1 MLGRLDYSALP
12 FYSMVAFGGAAFTVF
27 MALLVVGLITYFKG
41 WGWLWHNYLTTVD
54 HKRIGVMYIVVALVM
69 LVRGFCDA
77 IMMRAQQMMSA
88 HGGTGYLEGDH
99 FQQVFSSH
107 GTIMIFFVAMPF
119 MTGLINFVLPLQL
132 GARDVAF
139 PRLNAL
145 SFWLTVAGAGLVLI
159 SLVLGKFSTAG
170 WTGYPPL
177 SGIAASPGVGV
188 DYWLW
193 AVWIAGWGSSLSA
206 INFLVTI
213 MRRRAP
219 GMTFMRMTV
228 FVWTVFFAS
237 IIMVIAFPPLTVVT
251 SLLMLDRLFGMH
263 FFTADLGGNFMNF
276 ANLIWMWGHPE
287 VYILVLPAFG
297 VFSEVTA
304 TFCRKPLF
312 GYKTMVYATAV
323 ITLVSMLVW
332 LHHFFTMGASATV
345 NAVFG
350 IATMIIGIP
359 TGLKI
364 FNWMFTL
371 YKGKVE
377 YEVPMLWLLGFIVLF
392 VIGGM
397 TGVMHSIVPIDYN
410 LHNTTFLVAH
420 FHNMIIPGV
429 LFGYL
434 AGYYYWFPKAIGF
447 RLDPRWGRAS
457 FFFWFFGFIC
467 AFMPLYALGMMG
479 MPRRTSDVQDPS
491 FAPLLYFAF
500 FGACL
505 ILCGLISIIVQLV
518 VSIRHRAALR
528 DTTGDPWNGR
538 TLEWAT
544 PSPPPAFNFARIP
557 IVESLDAL
565 AYGKQHGGLKYGPVE
580 PIDMPNR
587 TPIGLFIG
595 VLAFLASFGI
605 IWYMWW
611 LAILAVVAIFVLV
624 IIQSSDD
631 NNEHLLS
638 VGDIRAIMKKA
649 GQPLPEGGSA

>member
-119 MTGLINFVLPLQL
+119 MTGIVNYVLPLQL

-145 SFWLTVAGAGLVLI
+145 SFWLTVAGAGLVLV
-159 SLVLGKFSTAG
+159 SLVVGKFSTAG

-177 SGIAASPGVGV
+177 SGVQASPGVGV

-193 AVWIAGWGSSLSA
+193 ALWLSGWGSTMSA

-213 MRRRAP
+213 IRRRAP
-219 GMTFMRMTV
+219 GMTMMRMTI
-228 FVWTVFFAS
+228 FVWTVFFTS

-263 FFTADLGGNFMNF
+263 FFTAELGGNFMNF

-297 VFSEVTA
+297 VFSEVA
-304 TFCRKPLF
+304 AAFCKKSIF
-312 GYKTMVYATAV
+312 GYKAMVYATGV
-323 ITLVSMLVW
+323 ITLFSMLVW
-332 LHHFFTMGASATV
+332 LHHFFTMGSSATV

-350 IATMIIGIP
+350 IATMIIGVP

-377 YEVPMLWLLGFIVLF
+377 FEVPMLWLLGFIVLF

-397 TGVMHSIVPIDYN
+397 TGVMHAIVPIDYN
-410 LHNTTFLVAH
+410 VHNTTFLVAH

-429 LFGYL
+429 LFGYF
-434 AGYYYWFPKAIGF
+434 AGYYYWFPKAMGF
-447 RLDPRWGRAS
+447 RLEPRWGRAS
-457 FFFWFFGFIC
+457 FFGWFFGFIL
-467 AFMPLYALGMMG
+467 AFMPLYALGLMG
-479 MPRRTSDVQDPS
+479 LPRRTADVQDPS
-491 FAPLLYFAF
+491 FAPLLTVAF
-500 FGACL
+500 IGACFVAFG
-505 ILCGLISIIVQLV
+505 IASIIIQLI
-518 VSIRHRAALR
+518 VSIKRREQLR
-528 DTTGDPWNGR
+528 DATGDPWDGR
-538 TLEWAT
+538 TLEWST
-544 PSPPPAFNFARIP
+544 PSPPPEFNFARIP
-557 IVESLDAL
+557 IVESLDPL
-565 AYGKQHGGLKYGPVE
+565 AYAKAHGGLKYGPEEAIEV
-580 PIDMPNR
+580 PNP
-587 TPIGLFIG
+587 TPIPLFVGIT
-595 VLAFLASFGI
+595 AFLVGFGV

-611 LAILAVVAIFVLV
+611 LAALSVVAILAMVLML
-624 IIQSSDD
+624 SWNDD
-631 NNEHLLS
+631 DEHLLS
-638 VGDIRAIMKKA
+638 LAKVRDIMKKA
-649 GQPLPEGGSA
+649 GQPLPEGRAS

>member
-12 FYSMVAFGGAAFTVF
+12 FYSAIALGGALSE
-27 MALLVVGLITYFKG
+27 LLVGAIIIWLITHFKL
-41 WGWLWHNYLTTVD
+41 WGWLWKNYLTTVD

-69 LVRGFCDA
+69 LVRGFSDA

-88 HGGTGYLEGDH
+88 HDGTGYLSGDH

-119 MTGLINFVLPLQL
+119 MTGIVNYVLPLQL

-145 SFWLTVAGAGLVLI
+145 SFWLTVAGAGLVLV

-177 SGIAASPGVGV
+177 SGILASPGVGV

-193 AVWIAGWGSSLSA
+193 AVWLSGWGSTMSA

-213 MRRRAP
+213 IRRRAP
-219 GMTFMRMTV
+219 GMNYMRMTI
-228 FVWTVFFAS
+228 FVWTVLFTS

-297 VFSEVTA
+297 VFSEVA
-304 TFCRKPLF
+304 AAFCKKSIF
-312 GYKTMVYATAV
+312 GYKAMVYATGV
-323 ITLVSMLVW
+323 ITLFSMLVW
-332 LHHFFTMGASATV
+332 LHHFFTMGSSATV

-350 IATMIIGIP
+350 IATMIIGVP

-377 YEVPMLWLLGFIVLF
+377 FEVPMMWLLGFIVLF

-397 TGVMHSIVPIDYN
+397 TGVMHAMVPIDYN
-410 LHNTTFLVAH
+410 VHNTTFLVAH

-434 AGYYYWFPKAIGF
+434 AGYYYWFPKAMGF
-447 RLDPRWGRAS
+447 RLDPKWGRAS
-457 FFFWFFGFIC
+457 FFGWFIGFIL
-467 AFMPLYALGMMG
+467 AFMPLYALGLMG
-479 MPRRTSDVQDPS
+479 LPRRTSDIQDPS
-491 FAPLLYFAF
+491 FAPLLIVAF
-500 FGACL
+500 IGACC
-505 ILCGLISIIVQLV
+505 IGFGIVSIIVQLI
-518 VSIRHRAALR
+518 VSIKRRDQLR
-528 DTTGDPWNGR
+528 DTTGDPWDGR
-538 TLEWAT
+538 TLEWST

-557 IVESLDAL
+557 IVESIDPL
-565 AYGKQHGGLKYGPVE
+565 AYAKEHGGMKYGPE
-580 PIDMPNR
+580 EAIEAPNP
-587 TPIGLFIG
+587 TPIPMFVGI
-595 VLAFLASFGI
+595 VAFLVGFGVV
-605 IWYMWW
+605 WYMWW
-611 LAILAVVAIFVLV
+611 LAALGVLAIFAMVLV
-624 IIQSSDD
+624 ISWNDD
-631 NNEHLLS
+631 DEHLISLDK
-638 VGDIRAIMKKA
+638 VKAIMKKA
-649 GQPLPEGGSA
+649 GQPLPEGRAS

>member
-237 IIMVIAFPPLTVVT
+237 IIMVIAFPPLTAVT

-312 GYKTMVYATAV
+312 GYKAMVYATAV

-434 AGYYYWFPKAIGF
+434 AGYYYWFPKAMGF

-457 FFFWFFGFIC
+457 FFCWFFGFIF
-467 AFMPLYALGMMG
+467 AFMPLYALGMMA
-479 MPRRTSDVQDPS
+479 MPRRTADVQDPS
-491 FAPLLYFAF
+491 FAPLLNLAF

-505 ILCGLISIIVQLV
+505 IFCGIVAIIGQLI
-518 VSIRHRAALR
+518 VSIRHRARLR
-528 DTTGDPWNGR
+528 DATGDPWNGR
-538 TLEWAT
+538 TLEWST
-544 PSPPPAFNFARIP
+544 PSPPPQFDFARIP

-565 AYGKQHGGLKYGPVE
+565 AYAKEHGGMKYGPVE
-580 PIDMPNR
+580 PIRMPNR
-587 TPIGLFIG
+587 TPVGLFIG
-595 VLAFLASFGI
+595 VFAFLAGFGMV
-605 IWYMWW
+605 WYIWW
-611 LAILAVVAIFVLV
+611 LAALSFVALIAYAIAHTFNYDRDTFIPVEAVAHAEAERSRLLA
-624 IIQSSDD
+624 
-631 NNEHLLS
+631 
-638 VGDIRAIMKKA
+638 
-649 GQPLPEGGSA
+649 EGA